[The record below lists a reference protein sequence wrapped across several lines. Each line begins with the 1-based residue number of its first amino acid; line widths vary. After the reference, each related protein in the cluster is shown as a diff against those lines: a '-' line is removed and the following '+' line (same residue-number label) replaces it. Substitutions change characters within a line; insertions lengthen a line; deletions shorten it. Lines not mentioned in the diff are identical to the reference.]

1 MKNFSIMKKADFKF
15 DEINV
20 NGGEKEARMVP
31 LAVGDEL
38 NFTLSKEMFVPR
50 KETING
56 TQQEWTD
63 LQTDG
68 DVAVSASQLTRRNN
82 GLILN
87 GKTIKERLAS
97 FVDLFSEEGTL
108 KLKVTKVVERAFDQP
123 DGSKSTSRYLKFEV
137 A

>member
-1 MKNFSIMKKADFKF
+1 MKKADFKF
-15 DEINV
+15 DDVVV

-82 GLILN
+82 GLTLE
-87 GKTIKERLAS
+87 GKTIKERLES
-97 FVDLFSEEGTL
+97 FVNLFTDEGTL
-108 KLKVTKVVERAFDQP
+108 KLKVTKVVERAFAQA
-123 DGSKSTSRYLKFEV
+123 DGSTSTSRYLKFEV

>member
-1 MKNFSIMKKADFKF
+1 MKKNEFKF
-15 DEINV
+15 DDIQV

-56 TQQEWTD
+56 TTQDWTD
-63 LQTDG
+63 VQTDG
-68 DVAVSASQLTRRNN
+68 DVAISASQLTRRNN
-82 GLILN
+82 GLTLN

-97 FVDLFSEEGTL
+97 FVDLFSDEGTL
-108 KLKVTKVVERAFDQP
+108 KLKVTKVVERDFTQE
-123 DGSKSTSRYLKFEV
+123 DGSKSTSRYLKFTV

>member
-1 MKNFSIMKKADFKF
+1 MKKADFNF
-15 DEINV
+15 EDVVV

-31 LAVGDEL
+31 LAAGDEL
-38 NFTLSKEMFVPR
+38 NFTLSEEMFVPR

-82 GLILN
+82 GLTLE

-97 FVDLFSEEGTL
+97 FVNLFTNEGTL
-108 KLKVTKVVERAFDQP
+108 KLKVTKVVERAFSQP
-123 DGSKSTSRYLKFEV
+123 DGSTSTSRYLKFEV

>member
-1 MKNFSIMKKADFKF
+1 MKKNEFKF
-15 DEINV
+15 DDIQV

-50 KETING
+50 KETIND
-56 TQQEWTD
+56 TTREWTD
-63 LQTDG
+63 IQTDG

-82 GLILN
+82 GLTLN

-108 KLKVTKVVERAFDQP
+108 KLKVTKVVERDFTDP
-123 DGSKSTSRYLKFEV
+123 DGKKSTSRYLKFEV

>member
-1 MKNFSIMKKADFKF
+1 MKKNEFKF
-15 DEINV
+15 DDIQV

-38 NFTLSKEMFVPR
+38 NFTLSKEMFIPR

-56 TQQEWTD
+56 TTQQWTD
-63 LQTDG
+63 VQTDG
-68 DVAVSASQLTRRNN
+68 DIAVSASQLTRRNN
-82 GLILN
+82 GLTLN

-97 FVDLFSEEGTL
+97 FVDLFSDEGTL
-108 KLKVTKVVERAFDQP
+108 KLKVAKVVERDFTQE
-123 DGSKSTSRYLKFEV
+123 DGSKSTSRYLKFTV

>member
-1 MKNFSIMKKADFKF
+1 MKKADFKF
-15 DEINV
+15 NEVVV

-56 TQQEWTD
+56 STQEWTD
-63 LQTDG
+63 VQTDG
-68 DVAVSASQLTRRNN
+68 DITVSASQLTRRNN
-82 GLILN
+82 GLTLE

-97 FVDLFSEEGTL
+97 FVNLFTDEGTL
-108 KLKVTKVVERAFDQP
+108 KLKVTKVVERAFAQA
-123 DGSKSTSRYLKFEV
+123 DGSTSTSRYLKFEV

>member
-1 MKNFSIMKKADFKF
+1 MKKNEFKF
-15 DEINV
+15 DDIQV

-56 TQQEWTD
+56 TTQEWTD
-63 LQTDG
+63 VQTDG
-68 DVAVSASQLTRRNN
+68 DVAISASQLTRRNN
-82 GLILN
+82 GLTLN

-97 FVDLFSEEGTL
+97 FVDLFSDEGTL
-108 KLKVTKVVERAFDQP
+108 KLKVAKVVERDFTQE
-123 DGSKSTSRYLKFEV
+123 DGSKSTSRYLKFTV

>member
-1 MKNFSIMKKADFKF
+1 MKKADFKF
-15 DEINV
+15 EDVVV

-56 TQQEWTD
+56 STQEWTD
-63 LQTDG
+63 VQTDG
-68 DVAVSASQLTRRNN
+68 DIAVSASQLTRRNN
-82 GLILN
+82 GLTLE
-87 GKTIKERLAS
+87 GKTVKERLAS
-97 FVDLFSEEGTL
+97 FVNLFTDEGTL
-108 KLKVTKVVERAFDQP
+108 KLKVTKVVERAFAQA
-123 DGSKSTSRYLKFEV
+123 DGSTSTSRYLKFEV

>member
-1 MKNFSIMKKADFKF
+1 MKKADFKF
-15 DEINV
+15 DDIQV

-38 NFTLSKEMFVPR
+38 HFTLSKEMFVPR

-56 TQQEWTD
+56 TTQEWTD
-63 LQTDG
+63 VQTDG
-68 DVAVSASQLTRRNN
+68 DVAISSSQLTRRNN
-82 GLILN
+82 GLTLN

-97 FVDLFSEEGTL
+97 FVDLFSDEGTL
-108 KLKVTKVVERAFDQP
+108 KLKVAKVVERDFTQE
-123 DGSKSTSRYLKFEV
+123 DGSKSTSRYLKFTV

>member
-1 MKNFSIMKKADFKF
+1 MKKNEFKF
-15 DEINV
+15 DDIQV

-56 TQQEWTD
+56 TTQEWTD
-63 LQTDG
+63 IQTDG

-82 GLILN
+82 GLTLN

-108 KLKVTKVVERAFDQP
+108 KLKVTKVVERDFTDP
-123 DGSKSTSRYLKFEV
+123 NGNKSISRYLKFDL

>member
-1 MKNFSIMKKADFKF
+1 MKKNEFKF
-15 DEINV
+15 DDVVI
-20 NGGEKEARMVP
+20 NGGDKEARMVP

-56 TQQEWTD
+56 STQEWTD
-63 LQTDG
+63 VQTDG
-68 DVAVSASQLTRRNN
+68 DIAVSASQLTRRNN
-82 GLILN
+82 GLTLE

-97 FVDLFSEEGTL
+97 FVNLFTDEGTL
-108 KLKVTKVVERAFDQP
+108 KLMVTKVVERTFQQA
-123 DGSKSTSRYLKFEV
+123 DGSNSTSRYLKFEV

>member
-1 MKNFSIMKKADFKF
+1 MKKNEFKF
-15 DEINV
+15 DDV
-20 NGGEKEARMVP
+20 VVKGGEKEARMVP
-31 LAVGDEL
+31 LTVGDEL
-38 NFTLSKEMFVPR
+38 NFSLSKEMFVPR

-56 TQQEWTD
+56 TTQEWTD
-63 LQTDG
+63 IQTDG

-82 GLILN
+82 GLTLE

-97 FVDLFSEEGTL
+97 FVNLFTDEGTL

-123 DGSKSTSRYLKFEV
+123 DGSKSTSRYFKFEM

>member
-1 MKNFSIMKKADFKF
+1 MKKNEFKF
-15 DEINV
+15 DDIQV

-38 NFTLSKEMFVPR
+38 NFTLSKEMFIPR

-56 TQQEWTD
+56 TTQDWTD
-63 LQTDG
+63 VQTDG
-68 DVAVSASQLTRRNN
+68 DVAISASQLTRRNN
-82 GLILN
+82 GLTLN

-97 FVDLFSEEGTL
+97 FVDLFSDEGTL
-108 KLKVTKVVERAFDQP
+108 KLKVTKVVERDFTQE
-123 DGSKSTSRYLKFEV
+123 DGSKSTSRYLKFTV

>member
-1 MKNFSIMKKADFKF
+1 MKKNEFKI
-15 DEINV
+15 DEIQV

-31 LAVGDEL
+31 LAPGDEL

-56 TQQEWTD
+56 TTQEWTD

-82 GLILN
+82 GLVLT

-97 FVDLFSEEGTL
+97 FVDLFSDEGTL
-108 KLKVTKVVERAFDQP
+108 KLKVTKVVERAFTQA
-123 DGSKSTSRYLKFEV
+123 DGSTSTSRYLKFEV

>member
-1 MKNFSIMKKADFKF
+1 MKKNEFRF
-15 DEINV
+15 DDIQV

-38 NFTLSKEMFVPR
+38 NFTLSNEMFVPR

-56 TQQEWTD
+56 TTQEWTD
-63 LQTDG
+63 VQTDG

-82 GLILN
+82 GLTLN

-97 FVDLFSEEGTL
+97 FADLFSEEGTL
-108 KLKVTKVVERAFDQP
+108 KLKVTKVVERDFTDP
-123 DGSKSTSRYLKFEV
+123 DGKKSISRYLKFDL

>member
-1 MKNFSIMKKADFKF
+1 MKKNEFKF
-15 DEINV
+15 DDVVI
-20 NGGEKEARMVP
+20 NGGDKEARMVP

-82 GLILN
+82 GLTLE

-97 FVDLFSEEGTL
+97 FVNLFTDEGTL
-108 KLKVTKVVERAFDQP
+108 KLKVTKVVERAFTQA
-123 DGSKSTSRYLKFEV
+123 DGSTSTSRYLKFEV

>member
-1 MKNFSIMKKADFKF
+1 MKKADFKF
-15 DEINV
+15 EDVVV

-82 GLILN
+82 GLTLK

-97 FVDLFSEEGTL
+97 FVSLFTDEGTL
-108 KLKVTKVVERAFDQP
+108 KLKVTKVVERAFAQA
-123 DGSKSTSRYLKFEV
+123 DGSTSTSRYLKFEV

>member
-1 MKNFSIMKKADFKF
+1 MKKADFKF
-15 DEINV
+15 ENVVV

-82 GLILN
+82 GLTLE

-97 FVDLFSEEGTL
+97 FVNLFTDEGTL
-108 KLKVTKVVERAFDQP
+108 KLKVTKVVERAFAQA
-123 DGSKSTSRYLKFEV
+123 DGSTSTSRYLKFEV

>member
-1 MKNFSIMKKADFKF
+1 MKKNEFKF
-15 DEINV
+15 DDIQV

-56 TQQEWTD
+56 TTQQWTD
-63 LQTDG
+63 VQTDG
-68 DVAVSASQLTRRNN
+68 DVAISASQLTRRNN
-82 GLILN
+82 GLTLN

-108 KLKVTKVVERAFDQP
+108 KLKVTKVVERDFTQE
-123 DGSKSTSRYLKFEV
+123 DGSKSTSRYLKFTV

>member
-1 MKNFSIMKKADFKF
+1 MKKNEFKF
-15 DEINV
+15 DDVVI
-20 NGGEKEARMVP
+20 NGGDKEARMVP

-56 TQQEWTD
+56 STQEWTD
-63 LQTDG
+63 VQTDG
-68 DVAVSASQLTRRNN
+68 DIAVSASQLTRRNN
-82 GLILN
+82 GLTLE

-97 FVDLFSEEGTL
+97 LLNLFTDEGTL
-108 KLKVTKVVERAFDQP
+108 KLKVTKVIERAFVQA
-123 DGSKSTSRYLKFEV
+123 DGSTSTSRYLKFEV

>member
-1 MKNFSIMKKADFKF
+1 MKKNEFKF
-15 DEINV
+15 DDIQV

-56 TQQEWTD
+56 TTQDWTD
-63 LQTDG
+63 IQTDG
-68 DVAVSASQLTRRNN
+68 DIAVSASQLTRRNN
-82 GLILN
+82 GLTLN

-97 FVDLFSEEGTL
+97 FVDLFSDEGTL
-108 KLKVTKVVERAFDQP
+108 KLKVAKVVERDFTQE
-123 DGSKSTSRYLKFEV
+123 DGSKSTSRYLKFTV